1 VPYQGAAQAQY
12 VLKDAAAV
20 RERFGVARSDFT
32 VILVGKDGGEKL
44 RDSKPLTYARLQ
56 ATIDAMPMR
65 RQEMKERAP

>member
-1 VPYQGAAQAQY
+1 VPYQGEAQTQY

-20 RERFGVARSDFT
+20 RERFRVERADFT

-44 RDSKPLTYARLQ
+44 RDSKPLPFARLQ

-65 RQEMKERAP
+65 RQEMKERVP